1 MNGNPAD
8 SRFGAVSRRSLLR
21 GATALGTAALLPL
34 GSGRAAAQ
42 PKQGGTLRLAMAH
55 GSSTDSYDPAMLENA
70 FAQVFATA
78 RNGYMTEIAADG
90 SLTGDIAESWEASP
104 DARVWTFK
112 LREGVT
118 FHSGKPVT
126 AEDVIASLD
135 YHRGE
140 ESTSAAKPIVAPIVE
155 IAADGPGTVVVT
167 LESGNADF
175 PFVISDYHL
184 PILPATDGRIDPLS
198 PDGCGGYVVESYEP
212 GVRASMTRNP
222 NYWKL
227 PDRAHFDAVEL
238 LTIIDAAARQ
248 NALITGEVDVID
260 QVDVNTV
267 HLLQRAPG
275 VQILS
280 TTGTQHFTFAMD
292 TRAAPFSDNNV
303 RLALKYAI
311 DRQELLDKVLNGYG
325 ALGNDQPVG
334 PSDRFFADLPQRVYD
349 PDKAKFHLKEAG
361 LDTLQVPLSAADAA
375 FPGAVDAAVLYSE
388 QAAAAGI
395 TIDVIR
401 EPNDGYWSNVW
412 MVKPFVAV
420 YWSGRPTADWM
431 FSTAYAAGV
440 AWNDT
445 FWDNERFNQLLN
457 EARSELDETKRAE
470 MYREMQLLVR
480 DDGGVVIPMFASY
493 VMGLSDAIGHPE
505 QVGANWTLD
514 GFRAVERWWFA

>member
-1 MNGNPAD
+1 MTMSTNRRALLQ
-8 SRFGAVSRRSLLR
+8 GA
-21 GATALGTAALLPL
+21 AALGTLGVLGLRAQPAMAQATPQKGGTFRLAINDFNSGETLDQQVNESKFMQNLQYHIRNALVEVGPGGVLLPE
-34 GSGRAAAQ
+34 
-42 PKQGGTLRLAMAH
+42 LATEWA
-55 GSSTDSYDPAMLENA
+55 GNDDST
-70 FAQVFATA
+70 
-78 RNGYMTEIAADG
+78 
-90 SLTGDIAESWEASP
+90 
-104 DARVWTFK
+104 VWTFK

-227 PDRAHFDAVEL
+227 PDRAHFNAVEL

-334 PSDRFFADLPQRVYD
+334 PSDRFFADLPQRAYD